1 MGMRRLPLILLLITL
16 IGIASAVPLLPAE
29 FSGTVTVDGSPA
41 PAGTVITAR
50 IGDHDRGSLTL
61 DTAGVYGGTDLFD
74 PRLIVNGEDGDAGK
88 EIIFLVGGVRAP
100 ETAVYA
106 AGTSTTL
113 DLAVTKEETSDDDSP
128 GSSGSSGSTG
138 SSGSSSR
145 SSGSSASSPQ
155 SVAPAEPV
163 IEHTDR
169 GTLDTDAE
177 GAVRHATVITT
188 AEEDVSLS
196 IGQGVVAQD
205 QFGRPLDSVTIQ
217 SAPLK
222 DLPAAGPGT
231 TPVGRAVRCGPS
243 GATFDPPITVSFT
256 LTPEEWDQ
264 AGAGERFVVRWYNS
278 ATGAWEPLPAVV
290 HPATRTI
297 TATVAHFTLIAPFV
311 EAAPVEILAAGGV
324 EETGAPSTGAA
335 TPDAEDAGLPVSQST
350 GISAI
355 VVLAGVVLAVSMR
368 RRG

>member
-1 MGMRRLPLILLLITL
+1 MGMRRLPLILLLVALVGT
-16 IGIASAVPLLPAE
+16 ASAVPPLPAE
-29 FSGTVTVDGSPA
+29 FSGTVTVDGNPA

-50 IGDHDRGSLTL
+50 IGNHDRGSLTL
-61 DTAGVYGGTDLFD
+61 DTAGVYGGIDLFD
-74 PRLIVNGEDGDAGK
+74 RRLIVNGEDGDAGK
-88 EIIFLVGGVRAP
+88 EIVFFVDGVRAP

-106 AGTSTTL
+106 AGTSTAL
-113 DLAVTKEETSDDDSP
+113 DLAVTKEETSDS
-128 GSSGSSGSTG
+128 GSSGSSGSSDSIG

-145 SSGSSASSPQ
+145 SSGSSTSSPPPVV
-155 SVAPAEPV
+155 SAEPV
-163 IEHTDR
+163 MEYTGR
-169 GTLDTDAE
+169 GTLDTDAG

-188 AEEDVSLS
+188 AEEGTSLS

-205 QFGRPLDSVTIQ
+205 QFGRSLDSVSVQ

-231 TPVGRAVRCGPS
+231 TPVGRAVRCGPA

-278 ATGAWEPLPAVV
+278 AAGTWEPLPTTV

-324 EETGAPSTGAA
+324 EETGDPSTGGA
-335 TPDAEDAGLPVSQST
+335 TPDAEDAGLPANQSA
-350 GISAI
+350 GIAAV
-355 VVLAGVVLAVSMR
+355 VVLAGVALAVSMR